1 MNVKGDYF
9 LFIDVPGDGDC
20 FYHSVLKHPHMTN
33 KFNGVQHL
41 RQYLRNSVID
51 LIASDEIL
59 QKLFHNERTDPDQ
72 WFSTITC
79 LGEWGKTLDK
89 LILSYLIK
97 IAIITVGNY
106 RNEFWISDTRYDL
119 NTIYKLQEDI
129 TLNGIIHIYHH
140 KFGSP
145 LNKSK
150 NFSGCNHFAYLK
162 PIDEPSVPIEINSIK
177 EINNKT

>member
-1 MNVKGDYF
+1 
-9 LFIDVPGDGDC
+9 
-20 FYHSVLKHPHMTN
+20 MTN

-51 LIASDEIL
+51 LIASDEII
-59 QKLFHNERTDPDQ
+59 QKLFHNQRTDPDQ

-97 IAIITVGNY
+97 IAIITVGKY

-140 KFGSP
+140 KFGRAIERTANSVE
-145 LNKSK
+145 
-150 NFSGCNHFAYLK
+150 CNHFAYLT
-162 PIDEPSVPIEINSIK
+162 PIDESNAALEINSIR
-177 EINNKT
+177 EINDETS